1 MRSAKKQ
8 LERAQKKSRELPDSW
23 FGEKRASI
31 EDLPTV
37 KQKVERVRKNIFID
51 AKTVEYLED
60 ESEKY
65 GVPFTGLVNDILL
78 MFVEQNKKKKKK
90 KAR

>member
-1 MRSAKKQ
+1 MRSAKKRLKSA
-8 LERAQKKSRELPDSW
+8 LEKTQKLPDSW
-23 FGEKRASI
+23 FGRERARI

-37 KQKVERVRKNIFID
+37 RYRTEKVRKNIFID
-51 AKTVEYLED
+51 AETVKYLED

-78 MFVEQNKKKKKK
+78 MFVERNKKDKKT
-90 KAR
+90 R